1 MMHAA
6 LLAIVAAIV
15 SADPGVDAARAWREA
30 HAPAIL
36 REFAAFL
43 TIPNVSSDLPNVRR
57 NAEWIRDRLSER
69 GVSARLLEL
78 DGAAPIVFGRID
90 VPGATRT
97 LGVYAHYDGQ
107 PVDAAAWRSTAPFEP
122 ALFDAA
128 IDAGGRRIA
137 WPGAGD
143 EIDPEWRLYARA
155 SGDDKAPI
163 IAMLAALDAM
173 RARGLKPTSN
183 IVFFFEGEEETG
195 SANLGRHLEAAKEL
209 IVPIDL
215 WLICDGPTHQSR
227 KPQLIFGVRGITS
240 LEVTVFGAGRVL
252 HSGHYGNWA
261 PNPAM
266 DLARLLSSMKDD
278 AGRVLIEGFYDS
290 TVAPGDAERA
300 AIARTPEVGPE
311 LRRELGLRES
321 EAGDA
326 PYLDRLMIPSLNVR
340 GLAAA
345 TVGAT
350 ARNIIPDRATASI
363 DIRLVKGNEPDAML
377 DLVERHIERAGYTIV
392 RHEPTVEERS
402 RLGRVARVTRGGGY
416 PAVRTSLSEPAVGP
430 IVRAV
435 ERVIG
440 EEPIM
445 LPTMGGSLPL
455 YLFEDAPGAPLVIVP
470 IANHDN
476 NQHAPDENIR
486 LWNLWFGVD
495 LFAAI
500 LTAE

>member
-1 MMHAA
+1 MIHAA
-6 LLAIVAAIV
+6 FIAIV
-15 SADPGVDAARAWREA
+15 SALTAADPGVDAARAWRAEHGA
-30 HAPAIL
+30 GIL

-43 TIPNVSSDLPNVRR
+43 TIPNVSSDLPNVQR
-57 NAEWIRDRLSER
+57 NAEWIRDRLNER

-78 DGAAPIVFGRID
+78 DGVAPIVFGRLD
-90 VPGATRT
+90 APGATRT
-97 LGVYAHYDGQ
+97 LGVYVHYDGQ
-107 PVDAAAWRSTAPFEP
+107 PVDPAAWKSTEPFEP
-122 ALFDAA
+122 ALYDAA

-137 WPGAGD
+137 WPSD
-143 EIDPEWRLYARA
+143 SDKIDPESRLYARA
-155 SGDDKAPI
+155 AGDDKAPI
-163 IAMLAALDAM
+163 IAVLAALDAM
-173 RARGLKPTSN
+173 RARGVTPTSN

-195 SANLGRHLEAAKEL
+195 SANLGRHLDAAREL
-209 IVPIDL
+209 IAPIDL

-227 KPQLIFGVRGITS
+227 APQLVFGVRGITS
-240 LEVTVFGAGRVL
+240 MEVTVFGAARVL

-266 DLARLLSSMKDD
+266 DLAHLLASMKDD
-278 AGRVLIEGFYDS
+278 AGRVLIDGFYDS
-290 TVAPGDAERA
+290 TIPPGDAERA
-300 AIARTPEVGPE
+300 AIARTPEVGPD

-326 PYLDRLMIPSLNVR
+326 PYLERLMIPSLNVR
-340 GLAAA
+340 GLSAA
-345 TVGAT
+345 TVGDT

-363 DIRLVKGNEPDAML
+363 DIRLVKGNDPAAML
-377 DLVERHIERAGYTIV
+377 ELVERHIERAGYAIV
-392 RHEPTVEERS
+392 RHEPSVEERG

-416 PAVRTSLSEPAVGP
+416 PAVRTSLDEPAVAP
-430 IVRAV
+430 IARAV
-435 ERVIG
+435 ERVTG
-440 EEPIM
+440 ERPIM

-455 YLFEDAPGAPLVIVP
+455 YLFEDAPGAPIVIVP